1 MLIVQR
7 HISHDASLGKVKK
20 SCINTWFLFEKK
32 KCYEKNGACYCKP
45 EPNGLALWPDSTGYY
60 IKLHDDDD
68 EDSLSFL
75 SGGLVRSRVL
85 L

>member
-1 MLIVQR
+1 MLVVQR

-20 SCINTWFLFEKK
+20 VVSIRGFFLKK

-60 IKLHDDDD
+60 IKLHDDDE

>member
-1 MLIVQR
+1 MLVVQR

-20 SCINTWFLFEKK
+20 VVSIRGFFLKK

-60 IKLHDDDD
+60 IKLHDDYDYE
-68 EDSLSFL
+68 EDSL
-75 SGGLVRSRVL
+75 
-85 L
+85 